1 MKKNILL
8 VSGIVFFVFL
18 FLVVTSGSINSR
30 VAGDF
35 KYVGVSKCMTCHK
48 SEAQGKQYDI
58 WKSSK
63 HSSAWTSLTTD
74 AADKIAKDKGF
85 STKASETPQCIKC
98 HVLGKDINPDEL
110 ADSFN
115 KEDGVQ
121 CETCH
126 GPGSEYKSLSIMKDK
141 QKAMDNGPIIHNEK
155 EKFCITCHNADSP
168 TYKEFNYDTYWDQI
182 KHMIPPK

>member
-85 STKASETPQCIKC
+85 STKASEILIRMNSRILLIKKMVSSVKPATGR
-98 HVLGKDINPDEL
+98 VLNINL
-110 ADSFN
+110 F
-115 KEDGVQ
+115 Q
-121 CETCH
+121 
-126 GPGSEYKSLSIMKDK
+126 
-141 QKAMDNGPIIHNEK
+141 
-155 EKFCITCHNADSP
+155 
-168 TYKEFNYDTYWDQI
+168 
-182 KHMIPPK
+182 

>member
-1 MKKNILL
+1 MKKTIYAVLILVISIMVA
-8 VSGIVFFVFL
+8 VSSSDVN
-18 FLVVTSGSINSR
+18 SKNAGSY
-30 VAGDF
+30 

-63 HSSAWTSLTTD
+63 HSNAWNALLTD
-74 AADKIAKDKGF
+74 AADKIAKDKGY

-98 HVLGKDINPDEL
+98 HVLGKDLSPDEL
-110 ADSFN
+110 ADSFQ

-121 CETCH
+121 CESCH

-141 QKAMDNGPIIHNEK
+141 QKAMDNGLIIHNDK
-155 EKFCITCHNADSP
+155 EKFCTTCHNPESP
-168 TYKEFNYDTYWDQI
+168 TYKEFSYDTFWDQI
-182 KHMIPPK
+182 KHMVPAK

>member
-1 MKKNILL
+1 MKKKTIYAALIIII
-8 VSGIVFFVFL
+8 S
-18 FLVVTSGSINSR
+18 FLVVTSSTIVNSR
-30 VAGDF
+30 NADNF

-63 HSSAWTSLTTD
+63 HSSAWASLTTE

-85 STKASETPQCIKC
+85 STKASETPQCIRC

-126 GPGSEYKSLSIMKDK
+126 GAGSEYKSLSIMKDK
-141 QKAMDNGPIIHNEK
+141 QKAIDNGLIIHNEK
-155 EKFCITCHNADSP
+155 EKFCTSCHNSDSP
-168 TYKEFNYDTYWDQI
+168 TYKEFNYDTFWDQI
-182 KHMIPPK
+182 KHVIPPK